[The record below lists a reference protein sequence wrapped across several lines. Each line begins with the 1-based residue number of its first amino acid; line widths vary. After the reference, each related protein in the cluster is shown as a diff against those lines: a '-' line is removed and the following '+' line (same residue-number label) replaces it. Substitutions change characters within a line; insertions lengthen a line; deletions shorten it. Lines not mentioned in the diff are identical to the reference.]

1 MDDPPYILQ
10 AARKVR
16 QTRHL
21 SRASLYL
28 ERWFAASICGLRTI
42 QREEGKGSNDER
54 KKNGY

>member
-28 ERWFAASICGLRTI
+28 AVVRGEHLWASEDSERRGKRE
-42 QREEGKGSNDER
+42 QR
-54 KKNGY
+54 